1 MTIRNELIDELLA
14 GQDPSSVMRQDGLL
28 GELKKALLN
37 RLMAAEFEHH
47 LTEDRALGEGR
58 NHRNGS
64 TRKRV
69 LTDDSHVE
77 VTIPRDR
84 EARFDPVLI
93 GKYQRRLPGFDDKVI
108 SLYTRGMSTREIQGH
123 LEEIYGAEVSPQLI
137 STVTDAVAAEVAEWQ
152 SRPLEP
158 LYPVMF
164 FDAIRVK
171 VRDQG
176 TVCNK
181 AVYLA
186 LGITTDGRKHILGL
200 WIDPNEGAKF
210 WLRIV
215 NELRNRGVKDILIAV
230 VDGLKGFPEAINAAF
245 PQPSADYSTGFAG
258 GTLSRLRPGANL
270 HRASAA
276 QRPGLRVLAGP
287 QAGRWRAEAD
297 LPRTSVACSVA
308 YSRCRK
314 AGAGCLRSRPVGS
327 EIRRDRTFMATAMG
341 SGDPV
346 LRLPARGASDHLHHQ
361 CNREPQQ
368 HTAHRRSQP
377 RTLPHRRGCD
387 QTAVFGLAPCEQQL
401 EECSTRMDRR
411 HDAVR
416 HHVRRSVQRR
426 VEGSSETDTSHKIS
440 DRPRDR
446 GQAHEQETAN
456 ALE

>member
-47 LTEDRALGEGR
+47 LAEDRALGEGK

-137 STVTDAVAAEVAEWQ
+137 STVTDAVASEVAEWQ

-186 LGITTDGRKHILGL
+186 LGITPDGRKHILGL

-215 NELRNRGVKDILIAV
+215 NELRNRGVRDILIAV

-245 PQPSADYSTGFAG
+245 PQTLVQTCIVHLLRNALAYVSWQDRKQVVAALKPIYQAPTADAAGLALDAFEAGPWGQKYAAIAPLWRRQWDQVIPFFAFPPEVRRIIYTTNAIESLNSTLRTAVR
-258 GTLSRLRPGANL
+258 SRGHFPTDEAATKLLYLVLRRVSNGWKN
-270 HRASAA
+270 A
-276 QRPGLRVLAGP
+276 QREWTAAVTQFAIMFGDRF
-287 QAGRWRAEAD
+287 
-297 LPRTSVACSVA
+297 SV
-308 YSRCRK
+308 
-314 AGAGCLRSRPVGS
+314 
-327 EIRRDRTFMATAMG
+327 E
-341 SGDPV
+341 
-346 LRLPARGASDHLHHQ
+346 
-361 CNREPQQ
+361 
-368 HTAHRRSQP
+368 
-377 RTLPHRRGCD
+377 
-387 QTAVFGLAPCEQQL
+387 
-401 EECSTRMDRR
+401 
-411 HDAVR
+411 
-416 HHVRRSVQRR
+416 
-426 VEGSSETDTSHKIS
+426 
-440 DRPRDR
+440 
-446 GQAHEQETAN
+446 
-456 ALE
+456 

>member
-14 GQDPSSVMRQDGLL
+14 GQDPASVMRQDGLL

-47 LTEDRALGEGR
+47 LTADRASGESK
-58 NHRNGS
+58 NHRNGA

-69 LTDDSHVE
+69 LTGDSHVE

-137 STVTDAVAAEVAEWQ
+137 STVTDAVTAEVAEWQ

-171 VRDQG
+171 VRDQS

-186 LGITTDGRKHILGL
+186 LGITPDGRKHILGL

-215 NELRNRGVKDILIAV
+215 NELRNRGVRDILIAV

-245 PQPSADYSTGFAG
+245 PQTLVQTCIVHLLRNALAYVSWQDRKRVVAALKPIYQAPTADAA
-258 GTLSRLRPGANL
+258 LRAL
-270 HRASAA
+270 DAFE
-276 QRPGLRVLAGP
+276 AGP
-287 QAGRWRAEAD
+287 WGQKYAAIAPLWRRQWDQVIPFFAFPPEVRRIIYTTNAIESLNSTLRTAVRSRGHFPTDEAAIKLLYLVLRRVSND
-297 LPRTSVACSVA
+297 WKNPQREWTAAMTQFAIMFGDRFSVA
-308 YSRCRK
+308 
-314 AGAGCLRSRPVGS
+314 
-327 EIRRDRTFMATAMG
+327 
-341 SGDPV
+341 
-346 LRLPARGASDHLHHQ
+346 
-361 CNREPQQ
+361 
-368 HTAHRRSQP
+368 
-377 RTLPHRRGCD
+377 
-387 QTAVFGLAPCEQQL
+387 
-401 EECSTRMDRR
+401 
-411 HDAVR
+411 
-416 HHVRRSVQRR
+416 
-426 VEGSSETDTSHKIS
+426 
-440 DRPRDR
+440 
-446 GQAHEQETAN
+446 
-456 ALE
+456 

>member
-14 GQDPSSVMRQDGLL
+14 GQEPSSVMRQDGLL

-47 LTEDRALGEGR
+47 LTQERASGEGR

-108 SLYTRGMSTREIQGH
+108 SLYARGMSTREIQGH

-137 STVTDAVAAEVAEWQ
+137 STVTDAVTAEVAEWQ

-186 LGITTDGRKHILGL
+186 LGITPDGRKHILGL

-215 NELRNRGVKDILIAV
+215 NELRNRGVRDILIAV

-245 PQPSADYSTGFAG
+245 PQTLVQTCIVHLLRNALAYVSWQDRKQVVAALKPIYQAPTADAARLALDAFEAGPWGRKYAAIAPLWRRQWEQVIPFFAFPPEVRRIIYTTNAIESLNSTLRTAVRSRGHFPSDEAAIKLLY
-258 GTLSRLRPGANL
+258 LVLRRTEKNWKN
-270 HRASAA
+270 A
-276 QRPGLRVLAGP
+276 QREWTAAMTQFAIMFGDRF
-287 QAGRWRAEAD
+287 
-297 LPRTSVACSVA
+297 SV
-308 YSRCRK
+308 
-314 AGAGCLRSRPVGS
+314 
-327 EIRRDRTFMATAMG
+327 E
-341 SGDPV
+341 
-346 LRLPARGASDHLHHQ
+346 
-361 CNREPQQ
+361 
-368 HTAHRRSQP
+368 
-377 RTLPHRRGCD
+377 
-387 QTAVFGLAPCEQQL
+387 
-401 EECSTRMDRR
+401 
-411 HDAVR
+411 
-416 HHVRRSVQRR
+416 
-426 VEGSSETDTSHKIS
+426 
-440 DRPRDR
+440 
-446 GQAHEQETAN
+446 
-456 ALE
+456 

>member
-1 MTIRNELIDELLA
+1 MSIRDELIDELLS
-14 GQDPSSVMRQDGLL
+14 GQDPASVMRQDGLL

-47 LTEDRALGEGR
+47 MVQERAAGVGR

-123 LEEIYGAEVSPQLI
+123 LEEIYGADVSPQLI
-137 STVTDAVAAEVAEWQ
+137 STITDAVAAEAAEWQ

-158 LYPVMF
+158 LYPVVF

-176 TVCNK
+176 TVSNK

-186 LGITTDGRKHILGL
+186 LGIAPDGRKHILGL

-215 NELRNRGVKDILIAV
+215 NELRNRGVQDILIAV

-245 PQPSADYSTGFAG
+245 PKTLVQTCIVHLLRNSLAYVSWQDRKQVVAALKPIYQAPTADAALLALGDFEAGEWGRKYPAIAPLWRRQWAQVIPFFAF
-258 GTLSRLRPGANL
+258 P
-270 HRASAA
+270 
-276 QRPGLRVLAGP
+276 P
-287 QAGRWRAEAD
+287 
-297 LPRTSVACSVA
+297 
-308 YSRCRK
+308 
-314 AGAGCLRSRPVGS
+314 
-327 EIRRDRTFMATAMG
+327 EIRRILYTTNAIESLNSTLRTAVRSRGHFPTDEAAIKLLYL
-341 SGDPV
+341 V
-346 LRLPARGASDHLHHQ
+346 LRRASNDWNNAQ
-361 CNREPQQ
+361 KTW
-368 HTAHRRSQP
+368 TAAMTQFAI
-377 RTLPHRRGCD
+377 L
-387 QTAVFGLAPCEQQL
+387 FGDRFSLA
-401 EECSTRMDRR
+401 
-411 HDAVR
+411 
-416 HHVRRSVQRR
+416 
-426 VEGSSETDTSHKIS
+426 
-440 DRPRDR
+440 
-446 GQAHEQETAN
+446 
-456 ALE
+456 

>member
-37 RLMAAEFEHH
+37 RLMAAEFDHH
-47 LTEDRALGEGR
+47 LAEERASGEGR

-152 SRPLEP
+152 SRPLEA

-164 FDAIRVK
+164 FDALRVK

-186 LGITTDGRKHILGL
+186 LGEAAKGSACVAVGKAD
-200 WIDPNEGAKF
+200 EG
-210 WLRIV
+210 
-215 NELRNRGVKDILIAV
+215 
-230 VDGLKGFPEAINAAF
+230 
-245 PQPSADYSTGFAG
+245 S
-258 GTLSRLRPGANL
+258 
-270 HRASAA
+270 
-276 QRPGLRVLAGP
+276 
-287 QAGRWRAEAD
+287 
-297 LPRTSVACSVA
+297 PRTAASISW
-308 YSRCRK
+308 
-314 AGAGCLRSRPVGS
+314 GCGSTRTRAPSSGCGSSMSCATVGS
-327 EIRRDRTFMATAMG
+327 RT
-341 SGDPV
+341 S
-346 LRLPARGASDHLHHQ
+346 
-361 CNREPQQ
+361 
-368 HTAHRRSQP
+368 
-377 RTLPHRRGCD
+377 
-387 QTAVFGLAPCEQQL
+387 
-401 EECSTRMDRR
+401 
-411 HDAVR
+411 
-416 HHVRRSVQRR
+416 
-426 VEGSSETDTSHKIS
+426 
-440 DRPRDR
+440 
-446 GQAHEQETAN
+446 
-456 ALE
+456 